1 MVKRIIGL
9 ITREI
14 SGLHEAAYLL
24 AIFAFSSQF
33 LGLIRDRILAGRF
46 GTSEILD
53 VYYASFR
60 IPDLIF
66 VGVSALVSASVL
78 VPIFSSNLE
87 NKAILKKYIDSI
99 FTVFAGLMI
108 VIVIVAMIFTPQ
120 LLRVVAPG
128 LMDGAMVAELIL
140 YTRILLLSPLLL
152 GVSQLFGGIVQSYKK
167 FVLYAISPILYNL
180 GIIVG
185 VVILYPLFGTIGL
198 IWGVC
203 LGLIFH
209 LCVQLPTV
217 ARHGLLPRIHT
228 GLDWDIIK
236 KVFLLSLPRTITLA
250 SAQLT
255 LIILLA
261 IASKISEGSITIFN
275 FAYNLQAVPLSVI
288 GVSYSLAAFPTLS
301 KLFSDGNIEK
311 FIAQLV
317 NSARH
322 IIFWSLPVVALFI
335 VLRAQIVRTV
345 LGAGAFN
352 WNDTRLTA
360 AALAL
365 FIVSVLAQSLILL
378 FVRGY
383 YSAGKTAK
391 PLIINIFSSIVTVG
405 LAFWLVHLYQNTLEM
420 RYFFEGL
427 LRVDGGLHTTI
438 LMLPLAFSIGTI
450 LNLVLLWV
458 TFETSFSGFSRNL
471 ARPFF
476 QSLLSSV
483 GAGVVAYGFL
493 QVFDD
498 VFDVTTLLGIFGQ
511 GLFAGLLGI
520 VAGVLIFALIKN
532 REFKEVTVAMH
543 HKIWKTPVVTTG
555 QEEL

>member
-87 NKAILKKYIDSI
+87 NKAVLKKYVDSI

-108 VIVIVAMIFTPQ
+108 VIVVIAMIFTPQ
-120 LLRVVAPG
+120 LLQLVAPG
-128 LMDGAMVAELIL
+128 LMDSAMLPELIL

-167 FVLYAISPILYNL
+167 FVLYAISPILYNF
-180 GIIVG
+180 GIIIG
-185 VVILYPLFGTIGL
+185 VIVLYPIFGTIGL

-236 KVFLLSLPRTITLA
+236 KVFLLSFPRTITLA

-255 LIILLA
+255 LIVLLA
-261 IASKISEGSITIFN
+261 IASQISEGAITIFN

-301 KLFSDGNIEK
+301 KLFSEGNIEK

-391 PLIINIFSSIVTVG
+391 PLIINIFSSLVTVG
-405 LAFWLVHLYQNTLEM
+405 LAFWLVHIYQRTPEM
-420 RYFFEGL
+420 QYFFEGL
-427 LRVDGGLHTTI
+427 LRVEGGLHTAL

-450 LNLVLLWV
+450 LNLVLLWI
-458 TFETSFSGFSRNL
+458 TFEVSFSGFSRNL

-476 QSLLSSV
+476 QSLLASV
-483 GAGVVAYGFL
+483 GTGVATYLSL
-493 QVFDD
+493 QLFNQVLD
-498 VFDVTTLLGIFGQ
+498 TQTLLGIFAQ
-511 GLFAGLLGI
+511 GLFAGLVGI
-520 VAGVLIFALIKN
+520 AAGVAIFVLIKN
-532 REFKEVTVAMH
+532 REFKEVAVAMH